1 VDALP
6 TQELDNRNP
15 ISPTRLTFA
24 LSLITRE
31 SDYQQEQAVSAQEC
45 ARRLKVD
52 IEISYADN
60 DAIKQSQQ
68 LLQIIQKRSRE
79 VNALIFEPAGNTAF
93 PQVAGAAVAAGLG
106 WVVMNRSDDS
116 ISELRQRYGS
126 PICSVTE
133 DHKETGRILG
143 RQVAA
148 LLPQGGTLLCL
159 QGPSSSPVT
168 ASRLAGMEETKPTN
182 INLKFLRSAQWTEE
196 GGYNAVAAWLRL
208 STSHDAAIIG
218 IMGQS
223 DLIALG
229 AYRAFR
235 ELAPYEKRDYWLRL
249 PFLGVNG
256 LKLGRDAVQRGT
268 LAATVVVPPSAA
280 VAIESLVRAY
290 REGVR
295 PAERIFVTP
304 KSFPELAVLASRGE
318 MSQFPIV
325 EPPNRMK

>member
-1 VDALP
+1 VDALL
-6 TQELDNRNP
+6 TQEFGNK
-15 ISPTRLTFA
+15 SPNSLTKLTFA

-31 SDYQQEQAVSAQEC
+31 SDYQQEQAVSAREC
-45 ARRLKVD
+45 ARRLNVD
-52 IEISYADN
+52 VEISYCDN
-60 DAIKQSQQ
+60 DAIRQSQQ
-68 LLQIIQKRSRE
+68 LLEVIQNRSQQ

-93 PQVAGAAVAAGLG
+93 PQVARAAAAAGLG
-106 WVVMNRSDDS
+106 WVIMNRSDDS
-116 ISELRQRYGS
+116 IAELRQRYNS

-148 LLPQGGTLLCL
+148 LLPQGGVVLCL
-159 QGPSSSPVT
+159 QGPSGSPVT
-168 ASRLAGMEETKPTN
+168 ALRLAGMEETKPAN
-182 INLKFLRSAQWTEE
+182 INLKLLRSAHWTEE

-208 STSHDAAIIG
+208 STSQDADIVG
-218 IMGQS
+218 VMGQS

-235 ELAPYEKRDYWLRL
+235 EHAQAEKRDRWLRL

-256 LKLGRDAVQRGT
+256 LKLGRNAVQRGT
-268 LAATVVVPPSAA
+268 LAATVVVPPSAD

-295 PAERIFVTP
+295 PAERIFVAPT
-304 KSFPELAVLASRGE
+304 SFPELAALASRSE
-318 MSQFPIV
+318 KS
-325 EPPNRMK
+325 K

>member
-1 VDALP
+1 VDALL
-6 TQELDNRNP
+6 TQEPGNRSP
-15 ISPTRLTFA
+15 SSPTKLTFA

-45 ARRLKVD
+45 ALRLNVD
-52 IEISYADN
+52 IEISYCDN

-68 LLQIIQKRSRE
+68 LLHVIQNRARE

-93 PQVAGAAVAAGLG
+93 PQVARAAAAAGLG

-116 ISELRQRYGS
+116 IAELRQRYGS

-148 LLPQGGTLLCL
+148 LLPRGGMLLCL
-159 QGPSSSPVT
+159 QGPSGSPVS
-168 ASRLAGMEETKPTN
+168 ALRLAGMEETKAAN
-182 INLKFLRSAQWTEE
+182 INFKFLRSAQWTEE
-196 GGYNAVAAWLRL
+196 GGYNAVVSWLRL
-208 STSHDAAIIG
+208 STSHDANIVG

-235 ELAPYEKRDYWLRL
+235 EHSQIEKREHWLRL

-268 LAATVVVPPSAA
+268 LAATVVVPPSAD

-295 PAERIFVTP
+295 PAERIFVAP
-304 KSFPELAVLASRGE
+304 KSFPELAMLASR
-318 MSQFPIV
+318 SD
-325 EPPNRMK
+325 KSK

>member
-1 VDALP
+1 ML
-6 TQELDNRNP
+6 TQARDNKSSNP
-15 ISPTRLTFA
+15 PSKLTFA

-31 SDYQQEQAVSAQEC
+31 SDYQQEQAICAQEC
-45 ARRLKVD
+45 AQRLKIDV
-52 IEISYADN
+52 EISYADN

-68 LLQIIQKRSRE
+68 LLQIIQSRSHE

-93 PQVAGAAVAAGLG
+93 PQVARAAAAAGLG
-106 WVVMNRSDDS
+106 WVVMNRGDDS
-116 ISELRQRYGS
+116 IAELRQRYGS

-148 LLPQGGTLLCL
+148 LLPQGGMLLCV
-159 QGPSSSPVT
+159 QGPSGSPVT
-168 ASRLAGMEETKPTN
+168 GLRLAGMEETKPAN
-182 INLKFLRSAQWTEE
+182 IDLKFLRSAHWTEE
-196 GGYNAVAAWLRL
+196 GGYKAVASWLRL
-208 STSHDAAIIG
+208 STSHDADIIG

-229 AYRAFR
+229 AYRAFC
-235 ELAPYEKRDYWLRL
+235 ELAQTERRDRWLDL

-268 LAATVVVPPSAA
+268 LAATVVVPPSAG

-304 KSFPELAVLASRGE
+304 KSFPELAGLAARREKS
-318 MSQFPIV
+318 
-325 EPPNRMK
+325 K

>member
-1 VDALP
+1 MPLLM
-6 TQELDNRNP
+6 QGFDNKTPNP
-15 ISPTRLTFA
+15 LAKLTFA

-31 SDYQQEQAVSAQEC
+31 SDYQQEQAICAQER
-45 ARRLKVD
+45 ARRMNVD
-52 IEISYADN
+52 IEITYADN

-68 LLQIIQKRSRE
+68 LLQVIQNRSHE
-79 VNALIFEPAGNTAF
+79 VNALIFEPAGSTAF
-93 PQVAGAAVAAGLG
+93 PQVARAAAAAGLG
-106 WVVMNRSDDS
+106 WVLMNRSDDS
-116 ISELRQRYGS
+116 IAELRQRYGS

-148 LLPQGGTLLCL
+148 LLPKGGVLLCL
-159 QGPSSSPVT
+159 QGPSGSPVT
-168 ASRLAGMEETKPTN
+168 ASRLAGMEETKPAN
-182 INLKFLRSAQWTEE
+182 IDLKFLRSAHWTEQ
-196 GGYNAVAAWLRL
+196 GGYKAVAGWLRL
-208 STSHDAAIIG
+208 STSHDANIIG

-235 ELAPYEKRDYWLRL
+235 EHAQAEKRDHWLGL

-256 LKLGRDAVQRGT
+256 LKLGRDAVQQGT
-268 LAATVVVPPSAA
+268 LAATVVVPPTVG

-290 REGVR
+290 REGAW

-304 KSFPELAVLASRGE
+304 KSFPELAALASRSE
-318 MSQFPIV
+318 KP
-325 EPPNRMK
+325 K

>member
-1 VDALP
+1 MDALL
-6 TQELDNRNP
+6 TQESGNKSPNP
-15 ISPTRLTFA
+15 PTKLIFA

-31 SDYQQEQAVSAQEC
+31 SDYQQEQAASAQEC
-45 ARRLKVD
+45 GRRVNVD

-68 LLQIIQKRSRE
+68 LLEVIQNRSHE

-93 PQVAGAAVAAGLG
+93 PQVARAAAAAGLG

-116 ISELRQRYGS
+116 IAELRQRFGS
-126 PICSVTE
+126 PIFSVTE
-133 DHKETGRILG
+133 NHEETGRILG

-148 LLPQGGTLLCL
+148 LLPNGGMLLCV
-159 QGPSSSPVT
+159 QGPSGSPVS
-168 ASRLAGMEETKPTN
+168 ALRLAGMEKTKPAN
-182 INLKFLRSAQWTEE
+182 IELKLLRSAHWTEE
-196 GGYNAVAAWLRL
+196 GGYKAVAGWLRL
-208 STSHDAAIIG
+208 STSHDANIVG

-223 DLIALG
+223 DLITLG

-235 ELAPYEKRDYWLRL
+235 EHARAEKKDHWLGL

-256 LKLGRDAVQRGT
+256 LKVGRDAVQRGT
-268 LAATVVVPPSAA
+268 LAATVVVPPSAG

-295 PAERIFVTP
+295 PLERIFVTP
-304 KSFPELAVLASRGE
+304 KSFPELAVLASRTKR
-318 MSQFPIV
+318 S
-325 EPPNRMK
+325 K

>member
-1 VDALP
+1 VIRIAQVNALL
-6 TQELDNRNP
+6 TQESDNK
-15 ISPTRLTFA
+15 SPNRPARLSFA

-31 SDYQQEQAVSAQEC
+31 SDYQQEQALAAQEC
-45 ARRLKVD
+45 ARRLNVD
-52 IEISYADN
+52 VEICYCDN

-68 LLQIIQKRSRE
+68 LLHVIQNRSDE
-79 VNALIFEPAGNTAF
+79 VNALVFEPAGNTAF
-93 PQVAGAAVAAGLG
+93 PQVARAAAAAGLG
-106 WVVMNRSDDS
+106 WVVMNRSDAS
-116 ISELRQRYGS
+116 IAELRQSYSS

-133 DHKETGRILG
+133 DHNETGRILG

-148 LLPQGGTLLCL
+148 LLPQGGMLLCL
-159 QGPSSSPVT
+159 QGPSGSPVS
-168 ASRLAGMEETKPTN
+168 ALRLGGMEETKPAN

-208 STSHDAAIIG
+208 STSHDADIVG

-229 AYRAFR
+229 AHRAFR
-235 ELAPYEKRDYWLRL
+235 DRTTGEKRDRWLKL

-256 LKLGRDAVQRGT
+256 LKMGRDAVQRGT
-268 LAATVVVPPSAA
+268 LAATVVVPPSAD

-290 REGVR
+290 RESVR

-304 KSFPELAVLASRGE
+304 KSFPELALLISRSE
-318 MSQFPIV
+318 RS
-325 EPPNRMK
+325 K

>member
-1 VDALP
+1 VDALL
-6 TQELDNRNP
+6 TQEFGNKGPN
-15 ISPTRLTFA
+15 SPTKLTFA

-45 ARRLKVD
+45 ARRLKID

-68 LLQIIQKRSRE
+68 LLEVIQNRSHE

-93 PQVAGAAVAAGLG
+93 PQVARAAAAAGLG

-116 ISELRQRYGS
+116 VAELRQRFGL
-126 PICSVTE
+126 PIFSVTE

-143 RQVAA
+143 RQIAA
-148 LLPQGGTLLCL
+148 LLPKGGVLLCL
-159 QGPSSSPVT
+159 QGPSGSPVS
-168 ASRLAGMEETKPTN
+168 ALRLAGMEETKPAN
-182 INLKFLRSAQWTEE
+182 IDLKFLRSAHWTEE
-196 GGYNAVAAWLRL
+196 GGYKAVAGWLRL
-208 STSHDAAIIG
+208 STSHNADIVG

-229 AYRAFR
+229 AYRAFG
-235 ELAPYEKRDYWLRL
+235 EHAQVEKRNHWLGL

-268 LAATVVVPPSAA
+268 LAATVVVPPGAG
-280 VAIESLVRAY
+280 VAIESLARAY
-290 REGVR
+290 RESVR
-295 PAERIFVTP
+295 PAERILITP

-318 MSQFPIV
+318 KP
-325 EPPNRMK
+325 K

>member
-1 VDALP
+1 M
-6 TQELDNRNP
+6 QEFDNKRP
-15 ISPTRLTFA
+15 DPLAKLTFV

-31 SDYQQEQAVSAQEC
+31 SDYQQEQAICAQEC

-52 IEISYADN
+52 IEICYADN

-68 LLQIIQKRSRE
+68 LLQVIQNRSRKL
-79 VNALIFEPAGNTAF
+79 NALILEPAGNTAF
-93 PQVAGAAVAAGLG
+93 PQVARAAAAVGLG

-116 ISELRQRYGS
+116 IAELRQRYGS

-133 DHKETGRILG
+133 DHNETGRILG

-148 LLPQGGTLLCL
+148 LFPRGGMLLCL
-159 QGPSSSPVT
+159 KGPSGSPVT
-168 ASRLAGMEETKPTN
+168 ALRLAGMEETKPAN
-182 INLKFLRSAQWTEE
+182 IDLKFLRSAYWTEE
-196 GGYNAVAAWLRL
+196 GGYQAVAGWLRL
-208 STSHDAAIIG
+208 STSHDADIIG

-235 ELAPYEKRDYWLRL
+235 EQARADKRDHWLGL

-256 LKLGRDAVQRGT
+256 LRLGQDAVQRGM
-268 LAATVVVPPSAA
+268 LAATVVVPPSAG

-295 PAERIFVTP
+295 PAERICITP
-304 KSFPELAVLASRGE
+304 KSFPELELLASRSE
-318 MSQFPIV
+318 KS
-325 EPPNRMK
+325 K